1 MVSMLISTISRKGVR
16 WMDNKLSEYVLKHS
30 RKHDK
35 ELKYD
40 FMPSMLEIIERP
52 AHKAGTVII
61 LGIFSLLIAAVIWAC
76 LSKTDIVVTSSGTIQ
91 PVGNISSLNSY
102 ASGTIKSINVEEGA
116 YVKEGDILIEL
127 DTQSLDID
135 ADTLNNQKEVLE
147 AQKSVYT
154 MIRNNEEL
162 NKIDISMYDANLQP
176 YILTIIDNDKA
187 YHNNL
192 STLESDKE
200 NAALNRDIANIK
212 LEEYNSNPDISQ
224 AEYDAQRLV
233 VKQTENAFIQ
243 AETNVLKAQTTYSEQ
258 VNSNISEIN
267 SKLSQIGA
275 DLEKYRLSI
284 ENQKIVAPVNGY
296 INSIAVNNIGETV
309 TSAQQVVTI
318 VPADTPVEMVC
329 YVKNMDIAD
338 IKVGMDAEIKL
349 EAYPYN
355 KYGTVKGTVKYI
367 SPSSFNIE
375 KQGSVYLVKLDID
388 NSNSNINVMSGLT
401 GAVEIKIG
409 KRSIMRY
416 FLDPIVKG
424 FGDSMK
430 EK

>member
-1 MVSMLISTISRKGVR
+1 MADERT
-16 WMDNKLSEYVLKHS
+16 EYALRHS
-30 RKHDK
+30 RKHDR

-40 FMPSMLEIIERP
+40 FMPEMLEIIERP

-61 LGIFSLLIAAVIWAC
+61 LSVFSLLIAAVIWAC

-116 YVKEGDILIEL
+116 YVTAGEILIEL

-135 ADTLNNQKEVLE
+135 VDTLNNQKSVLE
-147 AQKSVYT
+147 AQREFYT
-154 MIRNNEEL
+154 MIRNGDDMSG
-162 NKIDISMYDANLQP
+162 KDISSYPADIQP
-176 YILTIIDNDKA
+176 YLLSIIDNDKA

-192 STLESDKE
+192 STLESVKE
-200 NAALNRDIANIK
+200 NASLNRDIAKIK
-212 LEEYNSNPDISQ
+212 LDEYKVNSNISQ
-224 AEYDAQRLV
+224 AEYDAQKLV
-233 VKQTENAFIQ
+233 VKQAENEFIQ
-243 AETNVLKAQTTYSEQ
+243 AETNVLNAQTSYSEQ
-258 VNSNISEIN
+258 IN
-267 SKLSQIGA
+267 SSLSDISGKLSQVNA
-275 DLEKYRLSI
+275 ELEKYRLSI
-284 ENQKIVAPVNGY
+284 EYQKIVAPVNGY

-355 KYGTVKGTVKYI
+355 KYGTVKGKVKYI
-367 SPSSFNIE
+367 SPSSFQNE
-375 KQGSVYLVKLDID
+375 KLGSVYLVKLDVD
-388 NSNSNINVMSGLT
+388 ESNPNINVMSGLS
-401 GAVEIKIG
+401 GAVEVKIG
-409 KRSIMRY
+409 RQSVMRY

>member
-1 MVSMLISTISRKGVR
+1 
-16 WMDNKLSEYVLKHS
+16 MDNKLTEYALKHS

-61 LGIFSLLIAAVIWAC
+61 VGIFTLLIAVVIWAC
-76 LSKTDIVVTSSGTIQ
+76 LSKTDIVITSSGTIQ

-102 ASGTIKSINVEEGA
+102 ASGTIKSINIEEGA
-116 YVKEGDILIEL
+116 YVKAGDVLIEL
-127 DTQSLDID
+127 DTQSIDID
-135 ADTLNNQKEVLE
+135 VDALNDQMNVLKAQKEI
-147 AQKSVYT
+147 YT
-154 MIRNNEEL
+154 MIKANTDVTKL
-162 NKIDISMYDANLQP
+162 DISKYDAELQP
-176 YILTIIDNDKA
+176 YILSIIDNDKV
-187 YHNNL
+187 YRNNL
-192 STLESDKE
+192 STLENEKE

-212 LEEYNSNPDISQ
+212 LDEYNRNPDISQ
-224 AEYDAQRLV
+224 ADFDAQGLV
-233 VKQTENAFIQ
+233 VKQAENAYIQ
-243 AETNVLKAQTTYSEQ
+243 AESNVLKAQITYSEQ

-267 SKLSQIGA
+267 GKLRQIEA
-275 DLEKYRLSI
+275 ELDKYRLSL

-296 INSIAVNNIGETV
+296 INNIAVNNVGETV

-338 IKVGMDAEIKL
+338 IKAGMDAEIKL

-355 KYGTVKGTVKYI
+355 KYGTVKGTVKYT
-367 SPSSFNIE
+367 SPSSFNSE
-375 KQGSVYLVKLDID
+375 TMGSVYLVKLDVD
-388 NSNSNINVMSGLT
+388 NSNPNINVMSGLT
-401 GAVEIKIG
+401 GSVEVKVG
-409 KRSIMRY
+409 KRSVMRY

>member
-1 MVSMLISTISRKGVR
+1 MADERT
-16 WMDNKLSEYVLKHS
+16 EYALRHS
-30 RKHDK
+30 RKHDR

-40 FMPSMLEIIERP
+40 FMPEMLEIIERP

-61 LGIFSLLIAAVIWAC
+61 LSIFSLLIAAVIWAC

-91 PVGNISSLNSY
+91 PVRNISSLNSY

-116 YVKEGDILIEL
+116 YVKAGDILIEL

-135 ADTLNNQKEVLE
+135 VDTLNNQKSVLE
-147 AQKSVYT
+147 AQREFYT
-154 MIRNNEEL
+154 MIRNGDDMSG
-162 NKIDISMYDANLQP
+162 KDISSYSADIQP
-176 YILTIIDNDKA
+176 YLLSIIDNDKA

-192 STLESDKE
+192 STLESAKE
-200 NAALNRDIANIK
+200 NASLNRDIAKIK
-212 LEEYNSNPDISQ
+212 LDEYKVNSNISQ
-224 AEYDAQRLV
+224 AEYDAQKLV
-233 VKQTENAFIQ
+233 VKQAENEFIQ
-243 AETNVLKAQTTYSEQ
+243 AETNVLNAQTSYSEQ
-258 VNSNISEIN
+258 IN
-267 SKLSQIGA
+267 SSLSDISGKLSQVNA
-275 DLEKYRLSI
+275 ELEKYRLSI
-284 ENQKIVAPVNGY
+284 EYQKIVAPVNGY

-355 KYGTVKGTVKYI
+355 KYGTVKGKVKYI
-367 SPSSFNIE
+367 SPSSFQNE
-375 KQGSVYLVKLDID
+375 KLGSVYLVKLDVD
-388 NSNSNINVMSGLT
+388 DSNPNINVMSGLS
-401 GAVEIKIG
+401 GAVEVKIG
-409 KRSIMRY
+409 RQSVMRY

>member
-1 MVSMLISTISRKGVR
+1 
-16 WMDNKLSEYVLKHS
+16 MDNKLTEYALRHS
-30 RKHDK
+30 RKRDK

-61 LGIFSLLIAAVIWAC
+61 LGVFTLLICAVIWAC
-76 LSKTDIVVTSSGTIQ
+76 LSETDIVVTSSGTIQ

-102 ASGTIKSINVEEGA
+102 ASGTVKSINAEEGA
-116 YVKEGDILIEL
+116 YVEAGDVLIEL
-127 DTQSLDID
+127 DTQILDID
-135 ADTLNNQKEVLE
+135 ADTLNNQKKVLE
-147 AQKSVYT
+147 AQKQIYT
-154 MIRNNEEL
+154 MIRNSE
-162 NKIDISMYDANLQP
+162 DAASVDVSQYDTDLQP
-176 YILTIIDNDKA
+176 YILSIVDNDRA

-192 STLESDKE
+192 STLESVKE

-212 LEEYNSNPDISQ
+212 LEEYKTNSNISQ
-224 AEYDAQRLV
+224 AEYDAQKLV
-233 VKQTENAFIQ
+233 VKQSENEFIQ
-243 AETNVLKAQTTYSEQ
+243 AETNLLKAQITYSEQ
-258 VNSNISEIN
+258 INSSLSEIN
-267 SKLSQIGA
+267 GKLRQIEA

-284 ENQKIVAPVNGY
+284 ENQKIIAPVNGY

-309 TSAQQVVTI
+309 TAAQQVVTI

-338 IKVGMDAEIKL
+338 IRTGMEAEIKL

-367 SPSSFNIE
+367 SPSSFNTE
-375 KQGSVYLVKLDID
+375 KMGSVYLVKLDVDDSNPNID
-388 NSNSNINVMSGLT
+388 VMSGLT
-401 GAVEIKIG
+401 GAVEVKVG
-409 KRSIMRY
+409 KRSVMRY

-424 FGDSMK
+424 FGDSLK